1 MADLIYT
8 GQMRLHFHKHGAA
21 PFVWCVSVADSW
33 EVVVRDIVVRG
44 ADVFSVYAPK
54 PTPDDED
61 GKPSAW
67 FTCFGRLTV
76 DEFGIATIE
85 PVHEPREVVR

>member
-8 GQMRLHFHKHGAA
+8 GHMRLHYNRHGAA
-21 PFVWCVSVADSW
+21 PLLWCVSVADSW
-33 EVVVRDIVVRG
+33 EVAVRDIVVRG
-44 ADVFSVYAPK
+44 ADVASVYAPK
-54 PTPDDED
+54 PVADEDD

-67 FTCFGRLTV
+67 FSVYGRLTV

-85 PVHEPREVVR
+85 PVRDQKETR